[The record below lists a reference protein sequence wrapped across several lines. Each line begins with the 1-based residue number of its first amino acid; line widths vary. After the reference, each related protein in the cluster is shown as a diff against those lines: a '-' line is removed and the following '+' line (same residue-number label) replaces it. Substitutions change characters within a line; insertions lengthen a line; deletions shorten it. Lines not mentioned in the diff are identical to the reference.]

1 MAVDPALLAAL
12 NEALQKDPQS
22 VPLRLHLAGL
32 LMQSGGEQAAL
43 EHYAVILVRD
53 PANVPAL
60 DGAAQAADAVGDAA
74 RANGYRQLLRA
85 LEGAPTPPTPASR
98 PAEQKGEPPREAVP
112 VAKTPGDRRHGGKLS
127 GRICG

>member
-43 EHYAVILVRD
+43 DHYAVILVRD

-60 DGAAQAADAVGDAA
+60 EGAAKAAEAVGDAV
-74 RANGYRQLLRA
+74 RADGYRQLLKA
-85 LEGAPTPPTPASR
+85 LEGRAAAPRPGWPT
-98 PAEQKGEPPREAVP
+98 AEQEGETSERV
-112 VAKTPGDRRHGGKLS
+112 
-127 GRICG
+127 